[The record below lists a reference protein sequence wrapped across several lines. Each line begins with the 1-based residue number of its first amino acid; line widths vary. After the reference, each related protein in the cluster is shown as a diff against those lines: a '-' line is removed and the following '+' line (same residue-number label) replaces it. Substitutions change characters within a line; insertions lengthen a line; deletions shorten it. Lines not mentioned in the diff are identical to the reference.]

1 LFSIVGWQI
10 APNGLGSDARQL
22 LEPGERAR
30 AAEVMALA
38 RDRLNRQAPVGL
50 RSGSDRAIG
59 LAQIGIASPCRCC
72 QKGMMEA
79 RTICLDLLLGLTL
92 VLTAQATAQGEAK
105 PISNP
110 LPQATDARTSWTSS
124 APSEY
129 EVEPVSSFGVYR
141 FSSGDEVLKSE
152 WIPNLKDA
160 SVW

>member
-1 LFSIVGWQI
+1 
-10 APNGLGSDARQL
+10 
-22 LEPGERAR
+22 
-30 AAEVMALA
+30 
-38 RDRLNRQAPVGL
+38 
-50 RSGSDRAIG
+50 
-59 LAQIGIASPCRCC
+59 
-72 QKGMMEA
+72 MMEA

-110 LPQATDARTSWTSS
+110 LPQVTEARTSWTSS
-124 APSEY
+124 APFEY

-152 WIPNLKDA
+152 WVPNLKDA